1 MAGNL
6 SYRGAE
12 DLPRVIPV
20 FPLGSVLL
28 LPRAELP
35 LNIFEPRYLQMIED
49 ALRGDRIIGVIQPEP
64 EADEED
70 ETPPLLRIGC
80 AGRLTAF
87 QETGD
92 GRCLITLT
100 GVARFRIVE
109 ELEPDTPYRQCRVAF
124 DAFPDDYVPHAGEEE
139 VDRAALLVALRSY
152 LETNGLE
159 ADWDGI
165 ERAPNEALVNAL
177 AMMSPYGPREK
188 QALLEAPDLKM
199 RAEILVAVTEMEIAR
214 SRGPGETTL
223 Q

>member
-49 ALRGDRIIGVIQPEP
+49 ALRGDRIIGVIQPAP
-64 EADEED
+64 EADED
-70 ETPPLLRIGC
+70 DAAPPLLRIGC
-80 AGRLTAF
+80 AGRVTAF

-100 GVARFRIVE
+100 GVARFRVVE
-109 ELEPDTPYRQCRVAF
+109 ELEPGTPYRQCRVAL
-124 DAFPDDYVPHAGEEE
+124 DAFPDDYVPHAGEEA
-139 VDRAALLVALRSY
+139 VDRPALLVALRSY